1 MKIDR
6 QSKKTA
12 LALIFSI
19 MLMDVIGLSIL
30 GPVAPYIVKRYSD
43 NALMVTL
50 LTVIY
55 AGAQFLAAPA
65 MGKISDRLG
74 RRPLLLASVLGS
86 AIGYFIFGIGGA
98 LWVLLLSRL
107 IDGVT
112 GGNLSIAS
120 AYIADV
126 SSKEERAKNFTLIGM
141 AFGLGF
147 ILGPALG
154 GALGQISLNAPMF
167 AAGGFSLINVGLIY
181 FLLPESLPVEKRE
194 TRPLRRR
201 DFNPLATIGD
211 MARIPGISLLL
222 AISALFNFAF
232 DGLNS
237 IAGVFVLDKFAAPL
251 RVLGLLFVVVG
262 LAQAIMQATLVRS
275 MLPKY
280 GEKRMAIVSLSGEGL
295 GALAILVTPVLWML
309 FPVFFLQSLVVSF
322 IFSAL
327 STLAANR
334 VADHQQG
341 QLAGVIVAVNSVVAA
356 LGPLW
361 AGLVYD
367 QIAPGA
373 PYWMGAI
380 LLGLACL
387 LMLPVKVG
395 AAEPRAAD
403 GYSSAD

>member
-1 MKIDR
+1 MKIDS

-12 LALIFSI
+12 LGLIFSI

-43 NALMVTL
+43 NALMVTM

-55 AGAQFLAAPA
+55 AGAQFFAAPA

-74 RRPLLLASVLGS
+74 RRPLLLVSVLGS

-98 LWVLLLSRL
+98 LWVLFLSRL

-126 SSKEERAKNFTLIGM
+126 SSREERAKNFTLIGM

-154 GALGQISLNAPMF
+154 GALGQISLDAPMF
-167 AAGGFSLINVGLIY
+167 AAGVFSLVNVGLIY

-194 TRPLRRR
+194 TRPLHRR

-222 AISALFNFAF
+222 VISALFNFAF

-251 RVLGLLFVVVG
+251 WVLGLLFVVVG

-334 VADHQQG
+334 VADHEQG

-367 QIAPGA
+367 QIGPGS

-387 LMLPVKVG
+387 LMLQIKTG
-395 AAEPRAAD
+395 ATERRAAD

>member
-1 MKIDR
+1 
-6 QSKKTA
+6 
-12 LALIFSI
+12 
-19 MLMDVIGLSIL
+19 
-30 GPVAPYIVKRYSD
+30 
-43 NALMVTL
+43 
-50 LTVIY
+50 
-55 AGAQFLAAPA
+55 
-65 MGKISDRLG
+65 
-74 RRPLLLASVLGS
+74 
-86 AIGYFIFGIGGA
+86 
-98 LWVLLLSRL
+98 
-107 IDGVT
+107 
-112 GGNLSIAS
+112 
-120 AYIADV
+120 
-126 SSKEERAKNFTLIGM
+126 
-141 AFGLGF
+141 
-147 ILGPALG
+147 
-154 GALGQISLNAPMF
+154 
-167 AAGGFSLINVGLIY
+167 
-181 FLLPESLPVEKRE
+181 
-194 TRPLRRR
+194 
-201 DFNPLATIGD
+201 

-251 RVLGLLFVVVG
+251 WVLGLLFVVVG

-367 QIAPGA
+367 QIDPGS

-387 LMLPVKVG
+387 LMLQVKAG
-395 AAEPRAAD
+395 APERRAAD
-403 GYSSAD
+403 GYSGAD